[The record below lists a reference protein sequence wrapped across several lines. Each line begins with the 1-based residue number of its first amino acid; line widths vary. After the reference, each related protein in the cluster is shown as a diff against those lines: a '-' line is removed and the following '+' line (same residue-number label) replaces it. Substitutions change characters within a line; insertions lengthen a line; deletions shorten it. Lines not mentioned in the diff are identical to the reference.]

1 MAIIRENSS
10 QHSPFIE
17 VVWFV
22 SRFHVWFIWFSA
34 FSWAQKIQF
43 SFGNQINKDI
53 IITNR
58 FSDTLM
64 ETENK

>member
-1 MAIIRENSS
+1 VAIIRENSS

-34 FSWAQKIQF
+34 FSWVRKIQF
-43 SFGNQINKDI
+43 SFGNQIN
-53 IITNR
+53 
-58 FSDTLM
+58 
-64 ETENK
+64 